1 VLQHFSSD
9 ETTHDENKD
18 NRTKSRKEL
27 HTDRQITQHFEA
39 SLLFD
44 SLSRDTDI
52 AAGKQL
58 IE

>member
-1 VLQHFSSD
+1 MLQYSSPG

-18 NRTKSRKEL
+18 NRTKPGKEL
-27 HTDRQITQHFEA
+27 HTDRQITQRFEA

-52 AAGKQL
+52 AEGKQL